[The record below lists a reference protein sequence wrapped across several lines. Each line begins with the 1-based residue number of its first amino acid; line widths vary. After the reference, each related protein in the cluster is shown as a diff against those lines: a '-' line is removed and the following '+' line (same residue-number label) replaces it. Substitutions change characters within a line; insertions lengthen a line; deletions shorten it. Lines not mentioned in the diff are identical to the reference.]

1 MYTHYFGLKEKPF
14 AITPDP
20 RFFYLSER
28 HTEALALLQ
37 YGVMDSGG
45 FIQLTGEVGTGKTT
59 VTRTLISR
67 LPEGIEV
74 AAILNPRVTV
84 LEFLYTVCE
93 EFALPLREGREDNK
107 SLVDKLNQFLL
118 RVHASGRRAVLIVDE
133 AQALERE
140 VLEQLRLLTN
150 LETETTKLLQ
160 IILVGQPEL
169 RQTLQRTDLRQLAQR
184 ITGRYHLGKLTHA
197 ETVSYIKH
205 RLAIAG
211 CTDESFTPMAMW
223 QIHRRAGGVPRLIN
237 VICDR
242 ALLGAYSTERKKV
255 DFRMVNLA
263 SAEVQGHQG
272 PGAYAAI
279 GLAALGVLLVLGG
292 GFALLTS
299 DSPEGLQFADDRA
312 NAANVPAVSVPA
324 NLAPSAAASPAPAT
338 STARPS
344 TAPSTKVATATTPNA
359 APPRRS
365 TASSAKPANATS
377 AAAPRRGPTLNQV
390 LVRSAEITDTDS
402 AFDSL
407 FRLWNMEIVKGAGAP
422 CSQLLKKGLRCEH
435 QLGSWTLLRAMNRPA
450 ILSLVDA
457 NGNPHHVVARAM
469 DEQHL
474 SLLIGGKNYEF
485 PLDEVTPQWFGE
497 YLVIWRPSKDADRL
511 MLPGS
516 RGPGVQWLRDTL
528 ASLTGTDNTTGQPQ
542 FYDSALEDQVRNFQ
556 RTSQLKADGKAGLQT
571 LIALNSALALPGTPY
586 LKDGG

>member
-93 EFALPLREGREDNK
+93 EFGLPLREGREDNK

-211 CTDESFTPMAMW
+211 CTDDLFTPMAMW

-242 ALLGAYSTERKKV
+242 ALLGAYSTERKRV

-299 DSPEGLQFADDRA
+299 DSPDGLQFADDRA
-312 NAANVPAVSVPA
+312 NAANVPTASAPA
-324 NLAPSAAASPAPAT
+324 NLAPSAITQQPTRQQSRPVKAPA
-338 STARPS
+338 S
-344 TAPSTKVATATTPNA
+344 KVATTSAPKAAPVRRTPAASNNA
-359 APPRRS
+359 AS
-365 TASSAKPANATS
+365 NKPAAT
-377 AAAPRRGPTLNQV
+377 PRRGPSLNQV
-390 LVRSAEITDTDS
+390 LVRSADITDTDS
-402 AFDSL
+402 AFENL
-407 FRLWNMEIVKGAGAP
+407 FRLWNINITQGGGAP
-422 CSQLLKKGLRCEH
+422 CSQLLRKGLRCEH

-469 DEQHL
+469 DDQHL

-485 PLDEVTPQWFGE
+485 PLTEITPQWFGE

-511 MLPGS
+511 MLPGA

-528 ASLTGTDNTTGQPQ
+528 ASLTGTDNTTGEPQ
-542 FYDSALEDQVRNFQ
+542 YYDSALEAQVRNFQ

-571 LIALNSALALPGTPY
+571 LIALNSALSLPGTPY